1 MLLVYIYIY
10 IYIYNFR
17 KEKRKKKH
25 FTPLISTGN
34 RIKQVN
40 QDQSLNISMATKLGS
55 RGQYLHRALSC

>member
-10 IYIYNFR
+10 IFNFR
-17 KEKRKKKH
+17 KEKRKEKH

-40 QDQSLNISMATKLGS
+40 QDQSLNISMATGS
-55 RGQYLHRALSC
+55 RDQYLHRALSS

>member
-1 MLLVYIYIY
+1 MLLVIYIY
-10 IYIYNFR
+10 IYIFNFR
-17 KEKRKKKH
+17 KEKKKH

-55 RGQYLHRALSC
+55 RDQYLHRALSS

>member
-10 IYIYNFR
+10 IFNFR
-17 KEKRKKKH
+17 KEKRKEKH

-55 RGQYLHRALSC
+55 RDQYLHRALSS